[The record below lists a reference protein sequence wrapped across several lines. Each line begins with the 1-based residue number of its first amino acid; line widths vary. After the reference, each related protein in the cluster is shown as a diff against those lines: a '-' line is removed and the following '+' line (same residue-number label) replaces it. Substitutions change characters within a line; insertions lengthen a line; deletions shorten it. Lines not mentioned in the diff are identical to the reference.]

1 MSIVQR
7 IARPLLRC
15 GAGFLLLAFG
25 SAVAAAPAAMLL
37 PIREIRFEG
46 NRVTRDRVLL
56 RELVVAVGD
65 PADPAR
71 IERSRQAIQDLTLF
85 LSVTV
90 TVEQR
95 PQDGGV
101 VVLFTVR
108 ERWFVYPYPLVDVN
122 ADGDLA
128 LGAQLR
134 GNNLFGLNHTL
145 RITAVRRTYDG
156 DSRPDQISLTA
167 SYLAPL
173 LVDTRW
179 SAALAGGYLD
189 RTVARGELSNYGEV
203 TRYAEA
209 QALRTL
215 NRHGLLSQ
223 GWTIGGGLRFQH
235 QTIDPGSDPAPPSA
249 GTAIAVL
256 GSARYRDI
264 RFNNYSET
272 GTEFGNRI
280 EIASKGLGSD
290 YDYQRVT
297 SSVSQ
302 SWPLGGV
309 PYQTFELKADVGSY
323 FGGGEGRL
331 RDAFTVG
338 GAELLRGY
346 RRDQAQG
353 DFLYY
358 AAAEYLRPVIW
369 NTLRLLLVA
378 EAGSAWPSLGS
389 RERRPLYA
397 SIGIGL
403 RLRIVVVVNLQF
415 EIGVAMPL
423 SGGGSARLFGGGG
436 R

>member
-7 IARPLLRC
+7 IARPLLRY
-15 GAGFLLLAFG
+15 GAGLLLLAFG
-25 SAVAAAPAAMLL
+25 SAAATPQAGTLL
-37 PIREIRFEG
+37 PIRDIRFEG

-71 IERSRQAIQDLTLF
+71 IERSRQAIQDLALF
-85 LSVTV
+85 LSVA
-90 TVEQR
+90 VEQR
-95 PQDGGV
+95 PQDDGV

-128 LGAQLR
+128 LGAQMR
-134 GNNLFGLNHTL
+134 ANNLFGLNHAL
-145 RITAVRRTYDG
+145 RITAARRTYDG

-173 LVDTRW
+173 LADTRW
-179 SAALAGGYLD
+179 SAAVAGGYLD
-189 RTVARGELSNYGEV
+189 RSVARGALSNYGEV

-223 GWTIGGGLRFQH
+223 GWTVGGGLRFQH

-264 RFNNYSET
+264 RFDNYSET
-272 GTEFGNRI
+272 GSEFGNRI

-290 YDYQRVT
+290 DGYQRIT

-309 PYQTFELKADVGSY
+309 PHQTFELKADVGSY

-338 GAELLRGY
+338 GSGT
-346 RRDQAQG
+346 
-353 DFLYY
+353 
-358 AAAEYLRPVIW
+358 AAWLSPRP
-369 NTLRLLLVA
+369 
-378 EAGSAWPSLGS
+378 GPG
-389 RERRPLYA
+389 
-397 SIGIGL
+397 
-403 RLRIVVVVNLQF
+403 
-415 EIGVAMPL
+415 
-423 SGGGSARLFGGGG
+423 
-436 R
+436 